1 MTNFEIKINL
11 AKLPKVMKTKLQNG
25 ENCIVIP
32 IKDNSI
38 FEGKSGLYLSL
49 LAYETKEI
57 RFGETHFLKL
67 NIDKAIY
74 QKMTDEERRNQQIL
88 GSLKPLEFTSHL
100 DELNEVNFTEINEI
114 IPTDEPTTEVK
125 TEEQKDLPF

>member
-11 AKLPKVMKTKLQNG
+11 AKLPKVMKTKIQGG
-25 ENCIVIP
+25 ETCIVIP
-32 IKDNSI
+32 IKENSI
-38 FEGKSGLYLSL
+38 FEGKNGLYISL

-67 NIDKAIY
+67 NIEKNIY
-74 QKMTDEERRNQQIL
+74 NKMTEEERRNQQIL

-100 DELNEVNFTEINEI
+100 DELSEVKLADINEI
-114 IPTDEPTTEVK
+114 ITATKPQEPT
-125 TEEQKDLPF
+125 EEKPLEDLPF